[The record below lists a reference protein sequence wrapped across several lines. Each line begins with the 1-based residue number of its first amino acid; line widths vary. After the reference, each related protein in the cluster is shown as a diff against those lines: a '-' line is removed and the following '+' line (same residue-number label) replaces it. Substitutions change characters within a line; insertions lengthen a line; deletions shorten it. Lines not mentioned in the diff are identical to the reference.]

1 MANYRCIGS
10 FSQAGIYYEIGHL
23 VDSSAAVVTQ
33 YPSKWT
39 ADSVETTDITYA
51 EGAGPCLN
59 STDGTKVFR
68 LTVND
73 AGTVAAVEVV

>member
-10 FSQAGIYYEIGHL
+10 FSQAGIYYEIGQ
-23 VDSSAAVVTQ
+23 VIDSSAAVVTQ

-39 ADSVETTDITYA
+39 PDNVETTDITYA

-59 STDGTKVFR
+59 ATDGTKVYR
-68 LTVND
+68 VEVNN
-73 AGTVAAVEVV
+73 AGTLTATEVV